1 MYQITK
7 TDGPFPIYELKD
19 QATDSWIKISP
30 ERGGIVTGYGV
41 HGEETLYLD
50 QATFDDPKANI
61 RGGIPILFPI
71 CGQLKD
77 KTYEWEG
84 KTYILENHGV
94 ARNNAWEV
102 LRTLEEAD
110 YASIT
115 IRQQSTPRTMEAYPF
130 AYELVFTFKLSNQ
143 TLYIEQEYHNHSE
156 QDMPMYAGFHPYFL
170 VDHKEDT
177 IESDASAFYYIT
189 DQKELSYPA
198 DIDMTK
204 LPGSI
209 AFKKAATKQIRFQPK
224 ANRKILLTYGEEF
237 EYVVIWSEDG
247 KPFICVEPWMA
258 MPNELNVK
266 QELVYVPHNKP
277 LKTFMTISVES

>member
-7 TDGPFPIYELKD
+7 TEGQFPIYELKD
-19 QATDSWIKISP
+19 GETNSWIKISP

-41 HGEETLYLD
+41 NGEEMLYLD

-84 KTYILENHGV
+84 QVYHLENHGV

-102 LRTLEEAD
+102 LQTMENAE

-115 IRQQSTPRTMEAYPF
+115 IRQQSTPRTLESFPF

-143 TLYIEQEYHNHSE
+143 KLYIEQEYRNHSE
-156 QDMPMYAGFHPYFL
+156 RKMPMYAGFHPYFL

-177 IESDASAFYYIT
+177 IESDAARLYYIH
-189 DQKELSYPA
+189 DQRELPYPSA
-198 DIDMTK
+198 IDMVK

-209 AFKKAATKQIRFQPK
+209 ALNKATTKQIRFQPK
-224 ANRKILLTYGEEF
+224 ANRKVLLTYGEEF

-266 QELVYVPHNKP
+266 QELIYVPNNKP

>member
-7 TDGPFPIYELKD
+7 AEGQFPIYELKD
-19 QATDSWIKISP
+19 LVTNSWIKISP

-41 HGEETLYLD
+41 NGEETLYLD
-50 QATFDDPKANI
+50 RATFDDPKANI

-84 KTYILENHGV
+84 QTFRMENHGV

-102 LRTLEEAD
+102 LETTENAD
-110 YASIT
+110 YASIK
-115 IRQQSTPRTMEAYPF
+115 IRQQSTQRTLESFPF

-143 TLYIEQEYHNHSE
+143 KLYIEQEYHNHSE
-156 QDMPMYAGFHPYFL
+156 REMPMYAGFHPYFL

-177 IESDASAFYYIT
+177 IESDATRLFYIT
-189 DQKELSYPA
+189 EQKEQPYPS
-198 DIDMTK
+198 DIEMAK

-209 AFKKAATKQIRFQPK
+209 ALNKAVTKQIRFQPK

-258 MPNELNVK
+258 MPNEMNVK
-266 QELVYVPHNKP
+266 QELVYVPQNKP